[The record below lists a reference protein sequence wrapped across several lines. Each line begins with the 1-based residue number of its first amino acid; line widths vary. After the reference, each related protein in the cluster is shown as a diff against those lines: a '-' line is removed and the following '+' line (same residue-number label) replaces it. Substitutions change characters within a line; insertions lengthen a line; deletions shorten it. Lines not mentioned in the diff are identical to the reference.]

1 MGPSAKREPRRRFP
15 VALTVVLPLL
25 LGLAGLGAASMPVAA
40 ATGSGATP
48 QDVTYNVQYRLA
60 SDSYQGQFSGDWVVC
75 VYATAS
81 SVQYSIGCSY
91 SVTVTAEVSGDAGFS
106 YGTIS
111 AEVGFN
117 VSYSTTAGSNADWT
131 IQPNE
136 LRIRVRGVPLQ
147 PVSTRAGGSHLHRPD
162 RVLLR
167 LERSGLHHCAAHHH
181 NYLLVQPEL
190 S

>member
-136 LRIRVRGVPLQ
+136 SGYGYVGFRYNQYRLGQEVRTCIVQTGYCSAWSVPDYI
-147 PVSTRAGGSHLHRPD
+147 T
-162 RVLLR
+162 
-167 LERSGLHHCAAHHH
+167 
-181 NYLLVQPEL
+181 VQHIITTTYWFNP